1 MPEATPNK
9 LLVHTYVV
17 DSLPLAAWLYAAGL
31 LQLLSEELIDPASGT
46 VGFRFAD
53 PDQKGQMLEQQ
64 YASGNAPVQAPAF
77 HNALRKLRRKIEM
90 AKAGNA
96 GNSHNSRKFSAAAPT
111 DESRSRVNTSSYRQ
125 PIYRGNEHVANA
137 NSSRNR

>member
-1 MPEATPNK
+1 MPDANK
-9 LLVHTYVV
+9 LLVNTFLV
-17 DSLPLAAWLYAAGL
+17 DSLPFAAWLYAAGL
-31 LQLLSEELIDPASGT
+31 LQLLGEELIDPDGGT

-53 PDQKGQMLEQQ
+53 PERKGQMLEQQ

-90 AKAGNA
+90 AKAGN
-96 GNSHNSRKFSAAAPT
+96 SRKVSAAAPA

-125 PIYRGNEHVANA
+125 PIYRGNEHVLGS
-137 NSSRNR
+137 NSNFNR